1 MNIRPEKGFALAM
14 AIYFMLVCLI
24 SSIALYTTSYYIAKE
39 VVIQEE
45 SSTRGYYA
53 ALAGLRYADMALKD
67 LAAAPAPKFVF
78 GSAAH
83 NGETS
88 TINISG
94 AAAGIGQDIGLVG
107 NDVLSIT
114 ATEWSSTAPTDPD
127 FPNWADGEYRV
138 TAVFGT

>member
-1 MNIRPEKGFALAM
+1 MNIRSGKGFALAM

-24 SSIALYTTSYYIAKE
+24 SSIALYTTSYYLTKE

-67 LAAAPAPKFVF
+67 LAAAPAPKFAF

-83 NGETS
+83 NGEIS
-88 TINISG
+88 TINISK
-94 AAAGIGQDIGLVG
+94 ATVIGQEIGLDD
-107 NDVLSIT
+107 NDVLTIT
-114 ATEWSSTAPTDPD
+114 ATEWSSAAPTDPD

-138 TAVFGT
+138 TAVFDT

>member
-1 MNIRPEKGFALAM
+1 
-14 AIYFMLVCLI
+14 
-24 SSIALYTTSYYIAKE
+24 
-39 VVIQEE
+39 
-45 SSTRGYYA
+45 
-53 ALAGLRYADMALKD
+53 MALKD

-78 GSAAH
+78 GSPAH

-114 ATEWSSTAPTDPD
+114 ATEWNGSIPANPTDPD